1 MVDNDLAKPS
11 SWMAKSKENGAARY
25 IIPPYDLYAG
35 LLSGRICSP
44 GKFMKNTIITFNYDT
59 VLEEALG
66 NWRAPFWYGF
76 KPRSVEYVL
85 HRPRNHH
92 TERLDLIDAGVGAV
106 QPAVSRI
113 EADFT
118 SDMLAKVPNENGT
131 LELSDIRHVGIVQSG
146 E

>member
-1 MVDNDLAKPS
+1 MHLGGN
-11 SWMAKSKENGAARY
+11 
-25 IIPPYDLYAG
+25 LYG
-35 LLSGRICSP
+35 G
-44 GKFMKNTIITFNYDT
+44 DD
-59 VLEEALG
+59 
-66 NWRAPFWYGF
+66 
-76 KPRSVEYVL
+76 VL
-85 HRPRNHH
+85 HGPRNHH
-92 TERLDLIDAGVGAV
+92 TKRLDLIDAGVGAV